1 MAKFLRKATI
11 PVEIDEKSNVADL
24 VRRMGNTAFQGKNL
38 SRAVEVWKAMFKYNI
53 FILMGLAGAMVP
65 AGMRKIIV
73 YCIKNRL
80 IDCLVTTGA
89 NLFHDI
95 HETLGNFHYQGHYSV
110 DDTELHKE
118 GVDRIYDVFA
128 SEKKFRITDNYIAK
142 FTLSLDLSRPYTT
155 REYLYLLGKKMRED
169 YDEGGVVTSAA
180 KANVPIYCPAIAD
193 SSIGIAIASN
203 PISRKFV
210 FDGMRDVYETGQI
223 VEKAR
228 RNTGVIY
235 VGGGTPKN
243 FIQQTAVTT
252 SMVGKMIQGHKY
264 AVQFITDAPHWGG
277 LSGCSFDEGKSWG
290 KIAEKAKTATVFVD
304 ATIALPIV
312 VTALAQSGKESI
324 RKRKRPEM
332 KISGRELIIG

>member
-24 VRRMGNTAFQGKNL
+24 VRRMGDTAFQGKTL
-38 SRAVEVWKAMFKYNI
+38 SRAVDVWKAMLKDNI

-65 AGMRKIIV
+65 AGMRKIIA

-95 HETLGNFHYQGHYSV
+95 HETLGNFHYQGHHSV

-142 FTLSLDLSRPYTT
+142 FTVSLDLSRPYTT
-155 REYLYLLGKKMRED
+155 REYFYLLGKKLSKD
-169 YDEGGVVTSAA
+169 YDEEGIVSSAA
-180 KANVPIYCPAIAD
+180 RANVPVYCPAIPD
-193 SSIGIAIASN
+193 SSIGIAIAVN
-203 PISRKFV
+203 PISRKFT

-223 VEKAR
+223 VEKAIR
-228 RNTGVIY
+228 KTGVIY

-243 FIQQTAVTT
+243 FIQQTAVTI
-252 SMVGKMIQGHKY
+252 SMVGKAIQGHKY

-277 LSGCSFDEGKSWG
+277 LSGCTFNEGKSWG
-290 KIAEKAKTATVFVD
+290 KIAERARTVTVFVD

-312 VTALAQSGKESI
+312 VTALAQSGKELI
-324 RKRKRPEM
+324 RKRKRPKM